1 MTQAVDD
8 EFSEFVRQTSGRLL
22 ATAYVLTGDR
32 GRAEDLTQTAYAKTY
47 VAWSRIRG
55 DDAYGFVRKVL
66 VNSNIDWWRRRSRQ
80 ILSVRLPDTEV
91 QPDHAGQVADRH
103 AIAAALSTL
112 GRRERAVV
120 VLRYYSDLSEV
131 EVAATLGITVGTVK
145 SAASRALAKLRAHS
159 SASQLGVSASHT
171 GDSR

>member
-1 MTQAVDD
+1 MTQAVDE

-22 ATAYVLTGDR
+22 ATAYALTGDR

-80 ILSVRLPDTEV
+80 ERPVLLPEAAMH
-91 QPDHAGQVADRH
+91 PDHAGQVADRH
-103 AIAAALSTL
+103 AIAAALRVL

-120 VLRYYSDLSEV
+120 VLRYYSDLSEA
-131 EVAATLGITVGTVK
+131 EVAATLGIAVGTVK

-159 SASQLGVSASHT
+159 ASSQPGIT
-171 GDSR
+171 TGQPGDSR